1 MAATL
6 KAMRSY
12 FPRNDMSPSRAALVV
27 LYNHKYDRNIPKV
40 EAIYRGRFADIFH
53 LVPFYT
59 GTQPN
64 VIPVYENSQFFQGYI
79 AQGARGFMRPE
90 FAHYLFAADD
100 LVLSPAIS
108 AASYREIF
116 KLDAGASF
124 LPRLESLPA
133 AATHWTNYRNAVLFD
148 PFTKYGVEVRNEL
161 PPAAQAARLLARHGV
176 ANREFS
182 FAQVY
187 GAPGMR
193 ALGRYLVDRLRHK
206 GSLRRTRYPLARSYS
221 DLAVVS
227 AACIREF
234 CHYCGIFAATDLFV
248 ELAVPTALALAAERI
263 VTEKDLA
270 LQGKALWSAAEQ
282 SAELE
287 RYGKQLGEL
296 FRRFPPDC
304 LYIHPVKLSTWSFE
318 T

>member
-1 MAATL
+1 M
-6 KAMRSY
+6 
-12 FPRNDMSPSRAALVV
+12 NPSRAALVV

-40 EAIYRGRFADIFH
+40 EAIYRERFPDIFH

-79 AQGARGFMRPE
+79 AQGARSFMRPQ
-90 FAHYLFAADD
+90 FAHYIIAADD
-100 LVLSPAIS
+100 LVLNPAIS

-116 KLDAGASF
+116 RLDAGASF

-133 AATHWTNYRNAVLFD
+133 GPTHWTNYRNAVLFD
-148 PFTKYGVEVRNEL
+148 PFARYGVEVRNEL
-161 PPAAQAARLLARHGV
+161 PSAAQAAQLLARHGV
-176 ANREFS
+176 TNREFS
-182 FAQVY
+182 LAQVY
-187 GAPGMR
+187 GPPRAR
-193 ALGRYLVDRLRHK
+193 ALGRYLFDRLRQQ
-206 GSLRRTRYPLARSYS
+206 GSLRRTRYPLVRSYS
-221 DLAVVS
+221 DLVVVS
-227 AACIREF
+227 AACMRKF

-248 ELAVPTALALAAERI
+248 ELAIPTALALAARHI

-270 LQGKALWSAAEQ
+270 LQGKALWSVAEQ

-296 FRRFPPDC
+296 FRRFPADC
-304 LYIHPVKLSTWSFE
+304 LYIHPVKLSTWSLE
-318 T
+318 TP